1 MTKSDVLKIIGS
13 REINQFSIEAD
24 IVCDRLAILTSD
36 GILDDFATKLTLQK
50 YLDELLDEG
59 LIEKHV
65 TGSVE
70 YYRKPT
76 NSP

>member
-24 IVCDRLAILTSD
+24 IVCDGLAILTSD

-50 YLDELLDEG
+50 YLDELLDEEI
-59 LIEKHV
+59 IEKHV
-65 TGSVE
+65 IGSVE
-70 YYRKPT
+70 YYRLISV
-76 NSP
+76 N